1 MGNVFPVLTFRPMSL
16 LLPFID
22 LCKLAIYYY
31 YLRVSW
37 KWYDDHVDDGDE
49 KGKQLL
55 HCVSINYRANN
66 EMNNRDT
73 KQKIVI
79 IRLLFA

>member
-1 MGNVFPVLTFRPMSL
+1 MGNVFPVPTFRPMFL

-66 EMNNRDT
+66 GINNRNM